1 MKALSAL
8 LFLTTVTVATAQ
20 AGVTRSDIIYVESF
34 AMDVGRVDGMIV
46 ASKLFSGR
54 DLVNLGLTDKFLQS
68 AKNDA
73 GELEKNLVAR
83 LEVIRQSG
91 TSNLCYQ
98 AIIDLSLKR
107 KGNGMSQALS
117 DSYRHRESLSGPIAE
132 MKTFTNVALATSEAA
147 RIAQDNAYS
156 KCEL

>member
-1 MKALSAL
+1 MKVLSAL

-54 DLVNLGLTDKFLQS
+54 DLVNLGLNDKLLQS
-68 AKNDA
+68 ARSDA
-73 GELEKNLVAR
+73 GEFEKNLAAR
-83 LEVIRQSG
+83 LEVIRQSN
-91 TSNLCYQ
+91 SNQCYQ

-107 KGNGMSQALS
+107 KGYGTSRMLS
-117 DSYRHRESLSGPIAE
+117 ASYRHLESLSGPIAE
-132 MKTFTNVALATSEAA
+132 MKTFSTIEMATSEAA